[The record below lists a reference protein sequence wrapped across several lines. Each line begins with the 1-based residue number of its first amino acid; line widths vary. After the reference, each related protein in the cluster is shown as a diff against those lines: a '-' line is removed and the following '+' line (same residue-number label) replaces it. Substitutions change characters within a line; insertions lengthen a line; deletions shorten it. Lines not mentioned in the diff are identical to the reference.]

1 MVFGLIIRNLVSP
14 THLSK
19 LSISASIIS
28 QKLGWS
34 MSKTK
39 TPGDGSDIIFLKLS
53 SVFSFI
59 ALRKAGTKHTVGTR
73 VYNSL

>member
-1 MVFGLIIRNLVSP
+1 MHI
-14 THLSK
+14 T
-19 LSISASIIS
+19 SASIIS

-39 TPGDGSDIIFLKLS
+39 TPGDGSEIILLKL
-53 SVFSFI
+53 FSELSLI
-59 ALRKAGTKHTVGTR
+59 ALMKEGTKHCIGAR

>member
-1 MVFGLIIRNLVSP
+1 MHI
-14 THLSK
+14 T
-19 LSISASIIS
+19 SASIIS